1 MSTIIKNGTIITA
14 GETYKADILVEDEK
28 IKQISENI
36 KPSPGDEVIDASGL
50 EIYPGAIDAH
60 THLDMPCGNN
70 ITTADDFES
79 GTIAAACGGTTAI
92 IDFANPKRGQ
102 RLSDAL
108 EFWRK
113 NSDGNCA
120 VDYAFH
126 ITLVESNDRVA
137 AEAAELVEKEG
148 ITSFKTFFAYAAM
161 RISDGQFLEILDIA
175 RKHGALVMLHA
186 ENGDILEHS
195 MKKLHFEGK
204 KGPEFHETAHPAIAE
219 SEAVHR
225 AAALCGYSKMPLYVV
240 HLSSKEGLAEIR
252 SARAAGLPV
261 YAETCPQYLLL
272 SNRLYHKNGF
282 EAAKFVMSPPLRDAG
297 DNDILWNAVRDGLI
311 QVIATDHCSF
321 LFKGQKDA
329 GKNDFTKIP
338 NGAPGIAERVNLIYS
353 YGVKKGKISKNR
365 FAAVMSTNP
374 AKLFGLY
381 PEKGVIAV
389 GSDADF
395 TVIDPDRKGV
405 INIADLNYKTDY
417 SAYEGFALDGMVSMT
432 ISRGRVIAK
441 DNKFLGSKTHGKY
454 MKRSKFDGSASI
466 I

>member
-1 MSTIIKNGTIITA
+1 MIIKNGTVITA
-14 GETYKADILVEDEK
+14 CETYKADILVEGEK
-28 IKQISENI
+28 IRQIAENI
-36 KPSPGDEVIDASGL
+36 NPPSGCEVIDASGL
-50 EIYPGAIDAH
+50 EIYPGAIDVH

-79 GTIAAACGGTTAI
+79 GTMAAACGGTTTI

-108 EFWRK
+108 AYWRER
-113 NSDGNCA
+113 SDGNSA

-126 ITLVESNDRVA
+126 ITLVEVNDRVA
-137 AEAAELVEKEG
+137 SEVAELVEKEG

-161 RISDGQFLEILDIA
+161 RISDIQFLEILDLA
-175 RKHGALVMLHA
+175 KKHGALVTLHA

-195 MKKLHFEGK
+195 MKKLHSEGK
-204 KGPEFHETAHPAIAE
+204 SGPEFHEAAHPAIAE
-219 SEAVHR
+219 SEAIHR
-225 AAALCGYSKMPLYVV
+225 GIALAQYCRMPLYIV
-240 HLSSKEGLAEIR
+240 HLSSNEGLDEIKA
-252 SARAAGLPV
+252 ARAAGLPV

-272 SNRLYHKNGF
+272 SNQLYHKNGF
-282 EAAKFVMSPPLRDAG
+282 EAAKYVMSPPLRAASG
-297 DNDILWNAVRDGLI
+297 NDIIWNALRDGFI

-321 LFKGQKDA
+321 MFKGQKDI

-338 NGAPGIAERVNLIYS
+338 NGAPGIGERVNLIYS

-381 PEKGVIAV
+381 PRKGSIAV

-395 TVIDPDRKGV
+395 TLIDPGKKGA
-405 INIADLNYKTDY
+405 INIKDLNYKADY
-417 SAYEGFALDGMVSMT
+417 SAYENFSLDGMVTLT
-432 ISRGRVIAK
+432 ISRGKIIAK
-441 DNKFLGSKTHGKY
+441 GSNFCGVKTHGKY
-454 MKRSKFDGSASI
+454 LKRSKFNCCESI

>member
-14 GETYKADILVEDEK
+14 GETYKADILIEDEK
-28 IKQISENI
+28 IRQISENI
-36 KPSPGDEVIDASGL
+36 KSSSGNEIIDASGL
-50 EIYPGAIDAH
+50 EIYPGAIDVH

-79 GTIAAACGGTTAI
+79 GTIAAACGGTTTI
-92 IDFANPKRGQ
+92 IDFVNPKRGQ
-102 RLSDAL
+102 RLLDAY

-113 NSDGNCA
+113 RSDVNCA
-120 VDYAFH
+120 IDYAFH

-137 AEAAELVEKEG
+137 AEVAELVEKEG
-148 ITSFKTFFAYAAM
+148 VTSFKTFFAYAAM
-161 RISDGQFLEILDIA
+161 RISDSQFLEIQDLA
-175 RKHGALVMLHA
+175 RRHDALVMLHA
-186 ENGDILEHS
+186 ENGDVLEHS

-219 SEAVHR
+219 SEAIRR
-225 AAALCGYSKMPLYVV
+225 AAALSEYSKMPLYIV
-240 HLSSKEGLAEIR
+240 HLSSKEGLAEIK
-252 SARAAGLPV
+252 SARGSGLPV

-272 SNRLYHKNGF
+272 SNQLYHKNGF
-282 EAAKFVMSPPLRDAG
+282 EAAKFIMSPPLRAPE
-297 DNDILWNAVRDGLI
+297 DNGILWNAVRDGFI

-321 LFKGQKDA
+321 MFKGQKDI
-329 GKNDFTKIP
+329 GKSDFTKIP

-381 PEKGVIAV
+381 PRKGVIAV

-395 TVIDPDRKGV
+395 TLIDPGKKGV
-405 INIADLNYKTDY
+405 ITASDLNYKTDY

-432 ISRGRVIAK
+432 ISRGSVIAK
-441 DNKFLGSKTHGKY
+441 DNKFLGVKTHGKY
-454 MKRSKFDGSASI
+454 MKRSKFDGSGSI